1 MLAGLGAC
9 TGATEP
15 GPPVPRIDYVDGA
28 IQPILTAGQTTVIEG
43 FGFGRDTGTG
53 RITFAAAGGGTV
65 NAASDTAGWG
75 DEAIRV
81 VVPATATS
89 GTLTVRTDAGHS
101 LSTNVYVVP
110 RVSFDT
116 AGFTWQG
123 RTGFPRSP
131 VGVALA
137 AAEYPSGSG
146 IATTLYAAGGAEV
159 IGGDSAIQPDSGV
172 YVATVQSNASIGSW
186 VRQRDTVFADS
197 NHSLPVRLAFASAVA
212 ATPYNSRFPRT
223 ELIVIGGMDT
233 ARNAQAAVYVA
244 TVSQTRVT
252 SRFFPVEPLPAPVA
266 GAIAVFRRG
275 RIYVFGGVDS
285 AGQPQSGVYVGR
297 VGLDGRIDGWFTAPS
312 LSSPRA
318 YGGGVVLDDRALAFG
333 GIADV
338 ADPGGGLDAT
348 PSRLVTSDTAT
359 LSLVSGF
366 FLGSAWTGGPG
377 VLPQG
382 RSQFAVLPV
391 GTAVL
396 LVGGLCDG
404 GVACPNETVAATSAG
419 DSLGPFHPAAGN
431 TISGAGGGVLVDPT
445 GVTWRAGDGSYHGLV
460 LGGMDLTSR
469 LRRAAVWGF

>member
-1 MLAGLGAC
+1 M
-9 TGATEP
+9 
-15 GPPVPRIDYVDGA
+15 PRIDYVDGA
-28 IQPILTAGQTTVIEG
+28 IQPILTAGRTTVIEG

-53 RITFAAAGGGTV
+53 RITFAAVGGGTV
-65 NAASDTAGWG
+65 NAATDTAGWG

-89 GTLTVRTDAGHS
+89 GPLTVHTDAGLS
-101 LSTNVYVVP
+101 LSTSIHVVP
-110 RVSFDT
+110 RVPFDT

-137 AAEYPSGSG
+137 AAEYPSGGG

-172 YVATVQSNASIGSW
+172 YVATVQSNATIGSW

-197 NHSLPVRLAFASAVA
+197 NRTLPVRLAFASAVV
-212 ATPYNSRFPRT
+212 ATPYNSRFPFT

-233 ARNAQAAVYVA
+233 AKNAQATVYVA
-244 TVSQTRVT
+244 AVSQTRVL
-252 SRFFPVEPLPAPVA
+252 SAFVPVEPLPAPVA

-285 AGQPQSGVYVGR
+285 AGRPQSAVYVGR
-297 VGLDGRIDGWFTAPS
+297 VGLDGRIDGWFTAPP

-318 YGGGVVLDDRALAFG
+318 YGGGVVLDDRAVAFG
-333 GIADV
+333 GMADS

-366 FLGSAWTGGPG
+366 FLGSAWTPGPTL
-377 VLPQG
+377 LPQG
-382 RSQFAVLPV
+382 RSQFSVLPV

-404 GVACPNETVAATSAG
+404 GVACPSETVAATSAG
-419 DSLGPFHPAAGN
+419 DSLGTFHPAAGN
-431 TISGAGGGVLVDPT
+431 TISGAGGGVLV
-445 GVTWRAGDGSYHGLV
+445 GASGATWQNSDGSYHGLV
-460 LGGMDLTSR
+460 LGGMNLTTR
-469 LRRAAVWGF
+469 LRVAGGWGF